1 MQLGQLQEEGETAP
15 SQSRRP
21 AEDHLPFPSSTS
33 QLGPAKDEEFADA
46 LQDSNPAH
54 DLLPVPP
61 SIFDEGGTIP
71 SQDLNSAP
79 ELATAPLSIQKC
91 QVKERSITTLSQESM
106 LVQKLA
112 LPPSS
117 ETIDWTW
124 CSPTQN
130 GPSSHPPIHRLL
142 LQLLANPGLAA
153 SVKHLSFSGRF
164 AIRTQAPAPMK
175 LNKRDMKALQDMI
188 LEMELPMAPLWME
201 ALELGT
207 INVFVAL
214 ILSQLVNQQPQNKN
228 DVA

>member
-1 MQLGQLQEEGETAP
+1 
-15 SQSRRP
+15 
-21 AEDHLPFPSSTS
+21 
-33 QLGPAKDEEFADA
+33 
-46 LQDSNPAH
+46 
-54 DLLPVPP
+54 
-61 SIFDEGGTIP
+61 
-71 SQDLNSAP
+71 
-79 ELATAPLSIQKC
+79 
-91 QVKERSITTLSQESM
+91 M

-164 AIRTQAPAPMK
+164 AIRTQAPAPIK

-201 ALELGT
+201 ALEMGT

-214 ILSQLVNQQPQNKN
+214 VLSQLVSLQTLHL
-228 DVA
+228 DVDFFMGTKFLELLFRHALLSNHGSARRVSTFPALTHVRFPASNSMSEPVPMDREQVKVLFYLPNIEILDRSFSSKGHSTG

>member
-1 MQLGQLQEEGETAP
+1 M
-15 SQSRRP
+15 
-21 AEDHLPFPSSTS
+21 PFPSSTS

-61 SIFDEGGTIP
+61 SILQLSEANDEGGTIP

-91 QVKERSITTLSQESM
+91 QVKEGGINTLSQESM

-130 GPSSHPPIHRLL
+130 RPPSHPPIHRLL

-153 SVKHLSFSGRF
+153 SVKHLSFTGEF
-164 AIRTQAPAPMK
+164 AIPTQAPAPIK
-175 LNKRDMKALQDMI
+175 LNKCDMKALQDMI

-201 ALELGT
+201 ALEMGT
-207 INVFVAL
+207 IA
-214 ILSQLVNQQPQNKN
+214 
-228 DVA
+228 